1 MIQFIE
7 IEVNFSDF
15 RESFCK
21 SESSN
26 MTKKIDVKI
35 NKSKFYFSNSDV
47 NTNSDD
53 KHGKP
58 MHFNNRL
65 DFSLAKN

>member
-7 IEVNFSDF
+7 IEVNFPDF

-35 NKSKFYFSNSDV
+35 NKSKFYFSKY

-58 MHFNNRL
+58 MHFYNRL
-65 DFSLAKN
+65 DVSLAKN